1 MTMTIVEFLTARVD
15 EREAQ
20 AKAASEGPWRSGDTY
35 GGHVSVEAPGWT
47 VAANMDRADADLIAA
62 NDPAYVLADV
72 AAKRAIIAAAFE
84 DGATID
90 SEWGCCHDPE
100 AIRRACMEADGLDCY
115 GVKHAEAAMKLLI
128 QPFADHPDFNPTWR
142 V

>member
-1 MTMTIVEFLTARVD
+1 MFGTASKLGVTPPELKGSAHDDDHR
-15 EREAQ
+15 
-20 AKAASEGPWRSGDTY
+20 
-35 GGHVSVEAPGWT
+35 
-47 VAANMDRADADLIAA
+47 
-62 NDPAYVLADV
+62 ADV